1 MVIAQFWT
9 RSPGVLLATGCLL
22 AGAGMSKALAGEDA
36 TELEPVTVTA
46 ERLAQPVAELPGSV
60 SLVDTHTI
68 ARATQGIALDE
79 ALAGVPG
86 VFAQNRYNF
95 SQDVRVSIRGFGARS
110 PFGIRGI
117 RVLLDDIP
125 ETLVDGQSQV
135 DMIDPFALARM
146 EILRGPSGALYGNA
160 SGGVMRLYTRPG
172 AAGGEFEV
180 EQAGGQHG
188 MRRTGVRAGNQKGP
202 WNWATSISDFRL
214 DGYRDHSQAERRNLN
229 ARASYEFDAQSSLT
243 ALFSYVDAPDTQDPG
258 SLTQAEVEDNRRQA
272 RPQSLTFNG
281 GQSAEQGRLGLIY
294 ELRPDERQRLE
305 LRGFYLQRSFDN
317 RLPFENGGMVEFER
331 DFGGGG
337 IQYTRLDRI
346 AGRDN
351 QLVIGLDLE
360 RQRDDRQRY
369 DNEQGQ
375 RGDLRLDQIES
386 ALGAGLYL
394 RNVTALTPR
403 WDLSLGARYD
413 DIEFEI
419 DDRFLADG
427 DDSGE
432 RRFTEASWFVGTG
445 LKLTAAHRAFANV
458 GTSFETPTFTE
469 FANPGGGGFNP
480 DVEPEQ
486 AESLELGLRGSVA
499 DNLDYELTGFMVRV
513 DDELVSFQDAGGGR
527 DFFRNAGRTARDGVE
542 LAFDLAMGGSA
553 WFHGML
559 SAGRFEFRRFEADG
573 EDYSGNRIPGL
584 PEEQAFFE
592 FGVGRDQPY
601 MAAINVHLTGDLY
614 ADDANETRVSG
625 HSVVNA
631 RTAWRWARGQW
642 HVEPWAG
649 LNNITDEQY
658 NSNVRI
664 NQFGGRFFE
673 PAPER
678 NWHAGVNVGWRG
690 Q

>member
-1 MVIAQFWT
+1 MSQIK
-9 RSPGVLLATGCLL
+9 PECLMPCLAAGLLL
-22 AGAGMSKALAGEDA
+22 AGINSALASDDENA
-36 TELEPVTVTA
+36 AELEPVTVTG
-46 ERLAQPVAELPGSV
+46 ERLAQPVTELPGSV
-60 SLVDTHTI
+60 SLVDSHTI
-68 ARATQGIALDE
+68 GRATQGIALDE

-95 SQDVRVSIRGFGARS
+95 SQDVRLSIRGFGARA

-117 RVLLDDIP
+117 RVLLDDLP

-135 DMIDPFALARM
+135 DMLDPFALDRM
-146 EILRGPSGALYGNA
+146 EILRGPAGALYGNA

-172 AAGGEFEV
+172 AAEGEFEV
-180 EQAGGQHG
+180 EQASGQHG
-188 MRRTGVRAGNQKGP
+188 LRRTGVRAGNQQGP
-202 WNWATSISDFRL
+202 WNWATSVSDFRL
-214 DGYRDHSQAERRNLN
+214 QGYRDHSEAARRNLN
-229 ARASYEFDAQSSLT
+229 ARIQYAPDEQSSLT

-258 SLTQAEVEDNRRQA
+258 SLTREEVRQDRRQA
-272 RPQSLTFNG
+272 RPQSLQFDG
-281 GQSAEQGRLGLIY
+281 GQSAEQGRLGLVY
-294 ELRPDERQRLE
+294 ELRPDDRQRLE
-305 LRGFYLQRSFDN
+305 LRGFYMQRSFDN
-317 RLPFENGGMVEFER
+317 RLPFENGGIVEFER

-337 IQYTRLDRI
+337 VQYTRLDRI

-351 QLVIGLDLE
+351 QFVLGLDLE

-369 DNEQGQ
+369 DNQNGT
-375 RGDLRLDQIES
+375 RGDLALDQIES
-386 ALGAGLYL
+386 ALGSGLFV

-403 WDLSLGARYD
+403 WELSLGARYD

-419 DDRFLADG
+419 DDRFLVDG

-432 RRFTEASWFVGTG
+432 RRFTEASWFAGTG
-445 LKLTAAHRAFANV
+445 LRLAPSHRAFLNF

-480 DVEPEQ
+480 DLEPEQ
-486 AESLELGLRGSVA
+486 AESLELGVRGSLA
-499 DNLDYELTGFMVRV
+499 ENLDYELTGFAVRV
-513 DDELVSFQDAGGGR
+513 DDELVSFQLQPGGR
-527 DFFRNAGRTARDGVE
+527 DYYRNAGRTARDGVE
-542 LAFDLAMGGSA
+542 LAFDLALRDSA
-553 WFHGML
+553 WFKAML
-559 SAGRFEFRRFEADG
+559 STGRFEFRRFEADG

-592 FGVGRDQPY
+592 FGVGRDQPF
-601 MAAINVHLTGDLY
+601 MAAINVQLAGAMY

-631 RTAWRWARGQW
+631 RTGWRWATGQW

-649 LNNITDEQY
+649 LNNITNEQY

-664 NQFGGRFFE
+664 NQFGGRYFE

-678 NWHAGVNVGWRG
+678 NWYAGVNVGWRG

>member
-1 MVIAQFWT
+1 M
-9 RSPGVLLATGCLL
+9 PGRKPQNLTALLATGLVF
-22 AGAGMSKALAGEDA
+22 AGAAGVVAAEEAAD
-36 TELEPVTVTA
+36 LPPVTVTG
-46 ERLAQPVAELPGSV
+46 ERLGQPVGALPGSV
-60 SLVDTHTI
+60 SLVDSHTI

-95 SQDVRVSIRGFGARS
+95 SQDVRLSIRGFGARA

-125 ETLVDGQSQV
+125 ETLVDGQTQV
-135 DMIDPFALARM
+135 DMIDPFALERM
-146 EILRGPSGALYGNA
+146 EVLRGPAGALYGNA

-172 AAGGEFEV
+172 APDGEFEV
-180 EQAGGQHG
+180 EQASGQHG
-188 MRRTGVRAGNQKGP
+188 LRRTGVRAGNQQGA
-202 WNWATSISDFRL
+202 WNWAASVSDFRL
-214 DGYRDHSQAERRNLN
+214 DGYRDHSEAERRNLN
-229 ARASYEFDAQSSLT
+229 ARARYDFDAHSSLT

-258 SLTQAEVEDNRRQA
+258 SLTREEVRQDRRQA
-272 RPQSLTFNG
+272 RPQSLQFDG
-281 GQSAEQGRLGLIY
+281 GQSAEQGRLGLVY
-294 ELRPDERQRLE
+294 ELQPDDRQRLE

-317 RLPFENGGMVEFER
+317 RLPFENGGIVEFER

-337 IQYTRLDRI
+337 FQYTRVDRI
-346 AGRDN
+346 AGYDN
-351 QLVIGLDLE
+351 QLVLGLDVE

-369 DNEQGQ
+369 DNEDGD
-375 RGDLRLDQIES
+375 RGDLTLDQIES
-386 ALGAGLYL
+386 ALGSGVFV

-403 WDLSLGARYD
+403 WELSLGARFD

-419 DDRFLADG
+419 EDRFLADG
-427 DDSGE
+427 DDSGK
-432 RRFTEASWFVGTG
+432 RRFREASWFAGTG
-445 LKLTAAHRAFANV
+445 LMLAPSHRAFVNL

-469 FANPGGGGFNP
+469 FANPDGGGFNP

-486 AESLELGLRGSVA
+486 AESLELGLRGSLA
-499 DNLDYELTGFMVRV
+499 DNLDYELIGFVVRV
-513 DDELVSFQDAGGGR
+513 DDELVSFQLEPGGR
-527 DFFRNAGRTARDGVE
+527 DYFRNAGRSARDGVE
-542 LAFDLAMGGSA
+542 LAVDMSMGGSA
-553 WFHGML
+553 WFRGML
-559 SAGRFEFRRFEADG
+559 SAGRFEFRQFAVDG
-573 EDYSGNRIPGL
+573 EDFSGNRIPGL
-584 PEEQAFFE
+584 PQEQAFFE
-592 FGVGRDQPY
+592 FGVGRDQPF
-601 MAAINVHLTGDLY
+601 MAAVNVHMTGHLY

-631 RTAWRWARGQW
+631 RTAWRWVSGQW